1 MVSTKFFLL
10 FCIFFALVK
19 ISILD
24 EDDYS
29 SNEIDFIAFGAENY
43 KVDKAGITFK
53 LLFMNLSKKNITK
66 SFRINTNITYLKNSS
81 DSNSS
86 NTEHKEINCTIENIK
101 QNDDYIYYNC
111 VIYFP
116 NISNINQI
124 DIWGGGDYFGG
135 EVVPGYLILDPN
147 YNLMKATKELY
158 ILNLTKEI
166 EEKNGQ
172 FILKGEMH
180 KNLNDNEEFK
190 LSYNDMNGTLKC
202 QKVNGLFY
210 ECKLLP
216 TSLIENRTIEQR
228 VSDSSKSKI
237 IIIARFLKNI
247 YISYPKNSTINNS
260 SEKTA
265 TIISVGNFNHDKNS
279 LADAIGK
286 IYLLCTD
293 YSLKY
298 LKEFIRF
305 YVDINYN
312 QITKLR
318 MLQSKEKIEVIGTKN
333 LSQISKHIVSYDL
346 TYKNTTQKKILEI
359 SSPCNISFSN
369 NDTFIEE
376 NNEMNIDFNEDETY
390 EFLEEKE
397 KKYEL
402 MNIKTNNK
410 GNYDAIIN
418 SDSFSFGFDTQ
429 DDILNIENNT
439 QIEVSYKPYDE
450 ERFFNICNIEKSGS
464 QSYIIKCS
472 PKRSVYA
479 SMKTIAIDITNLLKN
494 RRLNSVSARILEDAA
509 NTILIPPVDTP
520 GVINYQYEKIG
531 TFIPKKKNSGGLS
544 GGVIAAIVI
553 PSVVVILVVLFL
565 IYFFNRPSV
574 PFVKCADVKNI
585 PNSST
590 SINN

>member
-318 MLQSKEKIEVIGTKN
+318 MLQSEEKIEVIGTKN

>member
-1 MVSTKFFLL
+1 
-10 FCIFFALVK
+10 
-19 ISILD
+19 
-24 EDDYS
+24 
-29 SNEIDFIAFGAENY
+29 
-43 KVDKAGITFK
+43 
-53 LLFMNLSKKNITK
+53 MNLSKKNITK